1 MKNIYIIV
9 ALLLLVVITIFLF
22 LGPADEADPEIINE
36 VDPQTVDENDEQTD
50 TREEDLESDNILDM
64 QGYYLHIPDDY
75 ECTGGFTDGYR
86 YVDAECT
93 PKSGEDYYIVSE
105 RGLSASVVAT
115 HNTFSEMRSSLL
127 NHDIDGVCEVYPDE
141 PEIKLDAEHY
151 ICRHVED
158 GENVLTI
165 GIGKNFGEYASH
177 FAAHLKRDGEG
188 EDEDLE
194 RLVNF
199 LNRTIDIDWS
209 NFAN

>member
-1 MKNIYIIV
+1 MKNIYILGVLLFLIV
-9 ALLLLVVITIFLF
+9 AAFFIFSW
-22 LGPADEADPEIINE
+22 PSDEVDREIADEDGEQADLEEQDPESNN
-36 VDPQTVDENDEQTD
+36 V
-50 TREEDLESDNILDM
+50 LDM

-75 ECTGGFTDGYR
+75 VCTGGLTDGYR
-86 YVDAECT
+86 YVDAECA

-127 NHDIDGVCEVYPDE
+127 NHDIDGFCEVYPGE
-141 PEIKLDAEHY
+141 PEIALDAEHY

-177 FAAHLKRDGEG
+177 FAAHLKRDGES

-194 RLVNF
+194 KLVSF

-209 NFAN
+209 RFAN